1 MPAKP
6 RGSASGEP
14 QAASAARP
22 AMSMPARPRM
32 SLPNKIAEQAAAN
45 STTRSLR
52 PDPAVKLRMEP
63 AAISGEDR
71 ASMPRAPIA
80 PPFVTTK
87 DSAAPAHALREREV
101 LAKLEAELRALE
113 GKTAWAILG
122 LSQGADADEIKRAF
136 FDASKRYHPHL
147 FARYGEPEIKRV
159 VTELFISHKRAY
171 ATMQKS
177 IARPSRLGG
186 TK

>member
-1 MPAKP
+1 
-6 RGSASGEP
+6 
-14 QAASAARP
+14 
-22 AMSMPARPRM
+22 M
-32 SLPNKIAEQAAAN
+32 SLPNKIAEHAAAN

-52 PDPAVKLRMEP
+52 PDPAAKLRIDP

-71 ASMPRAPIA
+71 SSTPRAPIA
-80 PPFVTTK
+80 PPFVATTENANPTP
-87 DSAAPAHALREREV
+87 DLREREV

-147 FARYGEPEIKRV
+147 FARYAEPEIKRV
-159 VTELFISHKRAY
+159 VTELFIAHKRAY
-171 ATMQKS
+171 GTMQKS

-186 TK
+186 MK